1 MSRAPTARQH
11 SNTENVRNS
20 DRRFLLCAVSNK
32 AGVTVE
38 LRVAPT
44 GAAAAAA
51 RETIIGLPNLRACLQ
66 AVKRLL
72 TRQSCSV
79 TAPAATVRATI
90 VAGRFHRQ
98 LAFDAHTVGEI
109 IFHPVPHR
117 PAFAVSPPSVGFR

>member
-51 RETIIGLPNLRACLQ
+51 RETIIGHR
-66 AVKRLL
+66 
-72 TRQSCSV
+72 TY
-79 TAPAATVRATI
+79 APV
-90 VAGRFHRQ
+90 GRQ
-98 LAFDAHTVGEI
+98 L
-109 IFHPVPHR
+109 
-117 PAFAVSPPSVGFR
+117 SVFLRGSLAQ